1 MSTCEHCYEHTE
13 GGPEWLIPVEDK
25 RVCQACA
32 DLLREAAHEKLQQEL
47 EASVEFE
54 KVKRER
60 DSYRFALSWIGGY
73 TRRALNLGD
82 PRLREIGEFCTEV
95 LYPEKSGA
103 DLRPCDSEAAE

>member
-47 EASVEFE
+47 EASLEYE
-54 KVKRER
+54 KKINSLEGEVIR
-60 DSYRFALSWIGGY
+60 YRFALSYIEGY
-73 TRRALNLGD
+73 TRGRPLCSDDAIHFKELNK
-82 PRLREIGEFCTEV
+82 I
-95 LYPEKSGA
+95 S
-103 DLRPCDSEAAE
+103 SEALAGK